1 MSTSVR
7 VTLLP
12 SITLQSLQS
21 LDQFLPCMSLPVAR
35 VSPWMA
41 KRLNAS
47 SRAVSSTG
55 VEEPMPPSLVPFES
69 DESLLDARSLDWS
82 ECGRKGTGL
91 MLGCLAIW
99 TLKSSALSL
108 DKTAQHHLQT
118 VMFLSSKQNWGC
130 ENSFRLVNL
139 PPSSSSYQQSSA
151 PSNRL
156 IKKLTTVM
164 CNTCTY
170 SHLKPKAKRRP
181 TRLMSGPDWAL
192 QNAFYDTT
200 SLFSFV
206 CFTWFR
212 YLDLISVL

>member
-1 MSTSVR
+1 MPTWPSNLVFPACCWKNKVRLWKRSRSCTDTPSPRLLQETPGTFPNVQLSVRCICIPTHLTLLKTMSTSVR

-21 LDQFLPCMSLPVAR
+21 LDQFLPCISLPVAR

-55 VEEPMPPSLVPFES
+55 VEEPMPPSLVPLES

-91 MLGCLAIW
+91 MLGCFAIW

-118 VMFLSSKQNWGC
+118 VIF
-130 ENSFRLVNL
+130 
-139 PPSSSSYQQSSA
+139 
-151 PSNRL
+151 
-156 IKKLTTVM
+156 
-164 CNTCTY
+164 
-170 SHLKPKAKRRP
+170 
-181 TRLMSGPDWAL
+181 
-192 QNAFYDTT
+192 
-200 SLFSFV
+200 
-206 CFTWFR
+206 
-212 YLDLISVL
+212 